1 MERRTLFRH
10 GAGIAAVT
18 LGLGAAPAAV
28 NAAPAGGEPQ
38 EVQDP
43 FPFVTDDMTTEQMA
57 DVLFEDAPSERDAY
71 VQLAEAEY
79 GDRTPREQLREIAA
93 SGRDIGGPES
103 SSEAADGSASGATPM
118 AAPLVPAAVF
128 AARILIAAAK
138 RYGPAAFRALKS
150 AVSKGYQATNTFINE
165 HAWASAALG
174 AVAGVS
180 ATELW
185 EALKSL
191 L

>member
-1 MERRTLFRH
+1 MERRTFFRNS
-10 GAGIAAVT
+10 AGIAAATV
-18 LGLGAAPAAV
+18 GLAMAPAVSSAAPAE
-28 NAAPAGGEPQ
+28 AGTESQ
-38 EVQDP
+38 KDP
-43 FPFVTDDMTTEQMA
+43 FPFVTDDMTAGQVAEA
-57 DVLFEDAPSERDAY
+57 LFEDAPEEREAY
-71 VQLAEAEY
+71 VALAESKF
-79 GDRTPREQLREIAA
+79 GDLGPREQLSAIAA
-93 SGRDIGGPES
+93 EGNGL
-103 SSEAADGSASGATPM
+103 SGAKDVQASEVTPM
-118 AAPLVPAAVF
+118 VAPAAVF

-150 AVSKGYQATNTFINE
+150 AVAKGYQATNTFINN

>member
-1 MERRTLFRH
+1 MERRTFFRNS
-10 GAGIAAVT
+10 AGIAVAAV
-18 LGLGAAPAAV
+18 GLAVAPAAS
-28 NAAPAGGEPQ
+28 NAAPAEAGTENQ
-38 EVQDP
+38 TDP
-43 FPFVTDDMTTEQMA
+43 FPFITDDMTTDQVAEA
-57 DVLFEDAPSERDAY
+57 LFEDATEEREAY
-71 VQLAEAEY
+71 VALAESKF
-79 GDRTPREQLREIAA
+79 GDLSPREQLSEIAA
-93 SGRDIGGPES
+93 EGNGLS
-103 SSEAADGSASGATPM
+103 AAKGAQGAGVAPM
-118 AAPLVPAAVF
+118 VAPAAVL

-150 AVSKGYQATNTFINE
+150 AVSKGYQATNTFINN

>member
-1 MERRTLFRH
+1 MERRTFFRNS
-10 GAGIAAVT
+10 AGIAAAAV
-18 LGLGAAPAAV
+18 GLAVAPAAS
-28 NAAPAGGEPQ
+28 NAVPAEAGTENQ
-38 EVQDP
+38 TDP
-43 FPFVTDDMTTEQMA
+43 FPFVTDDMTTDQVAEA
-57 DVLFEDAPSERDAY
+57 LFESAPEEREAY
-71 VQLAEAEY
+71 VALAESKF
-79 GDRTPREQLREIAA
+79 GDLSPREQLSEIAA
-93 SGRDIGGPES
+93 EGNGL
-103 SSEAADGSASGATPM
+103 SGAKDAQGSEVTPM

-150 AVSKGYQATNTFINE
+150 AVSKGYQATNTFINN